1 MDWSKAINILII
13 AFLITNLI
21 LVYVLIDNK
30 RDESAYLTVK
40 EEFIKEVKELLS
52 QKGIKIDADIP
63 KTIPSLPLLT
73 IEYEILDPEKLAEK
87 LLGDYSTE
95 IVNGEILYK
104 KGNETLEVIE
114 NKKIIYKNDSSI
126 KIYNELNKDIVVS
139 IAENFITNNDFAQN
153 DYKLTDFSFDGNRYI
168 LRYTK
173 KNKDILLEKSYMI
186 FEIDN
191 TGIKRFERLW
201 FNFVKTN
208 ERKITISA
216 APESLLRLLTME
228 DVYSKTIVDISLCYY
243 FDPIK
248 HGARDWKKTLKGQA
262 GPAWRIKFSDGTLIF
277 ID

>member
-40 EEFIKEVKELLS
+40 EEFIKEVENLLS

-63 KTIPSLPLLT
+63 RTIPSLPLLT
-73 IEYEILDPEKLAEK
+73 IEYEIQDPQKLAQK
-87 LLGDYSTE
+87 LLGDYNKE
-95 IVNGEILYK
+95 VVDGEILYK
-104 KGNETLEVIE
+104 NGSETLKIID
-114 NKKIIYKNDSSI
+114 NKKIVYKNDSSI
-126 KIYNELNKDIVVS
+126 KIYNQLNKNIAIS
-139 IAENFITNNDFAQN
+139 IAENFIKSKGFDQN
-153 DYKLTDFSFDGNRYI
+153 DYKLTDYSFNGNRHI

-173 KNKDILLEKSYMI
+173 TNKDMLLEKSYMI

-201 FNFVKTN
+201 FNFVKTS
-208 ERKITISA
+208 ERKITISS

-228 DVYSKTIVDISLCYY
+228 DVYGKTIVDIRLCYY

-248 HGARDWKKTLKGQA
+248 HGARDWKKTLKGEA
-262 GPAWRIKFSDGTLIF
+262 GPAWRIKLSDGTLIF
-277 ID
+277 VD

>member
-30 RDESAYLTVK
+30 RDESTYLTVK
-40 EEFIKEVKELLS
+40 EEFIREVKNLLL

-73 IEYEILDPEKLAEK
+73 IEYEIQDPEKLAEK
-87 LLGDYSTE
+87 LLGDYSKE
-95 IVNGEILYK
+95 VVNGELLYK
-104 KGNETLEVIE
+104 NGSKTLEIID

-126 KIYNELNKDIVVS
+126 EIYDELNKDIAVS
-139 IAENFITNNDFAQN
+139 IAENFIKNNDFAQN
-153 DYKLTDFSFDGNRYI
+153 DYELTDYSFDGNRHI

-201 FNFVKTN
+201 FNFVKKS

-216 APESLLRLLTME
+216 APEALLRLLTME
-228 DVYSKTIVDISLCYY
+228 DVYGKTIVEISLCYY

-248 HGARDWKKTLKGQA
+248 HGAGDWKKTLKGQA
-262 GPAWRIKFSDGTLIF
+262 GPAWRVKFSDGTLVF